1 MRKYSLRHLADSTLR
16 HDLKQLIVADR
27 GNTAL
32 IVAHIAEFQDR
43 KLYLEDGYGSMF
55 DYCVRE
61 LGMSEDVACRRI
73 RAAKAALRFP
83 IIFRALA
90 DGRIHLTGISL
101 LAPHLTTENA
111 EALLEAAFHKTKTE
125 IEIMVRQRFPKRDL
139 PTVIT
144 ALDPAPGPAFAAP
157 SSLVPALT
165 PQLVENTSALARID
179 IPVPALTPQVV
190 ENSSAPAR
198 IDPPAPRPVTPLAP
212 RRYGWQL
219 TVGQE
224 TQDLLQE
231 VQDLLGSDVPPG
243 DLEAVL
249 KYSLLAARERLL
261 KRKCAATDRPRPGRP
276 RNADS
281 RHVPAEV
288 RRAVWERD
296 GGQCTFVSDSG
307 KRCTE
312 RRDVEFDHIDPYAR
326 DGASSASNIRLLCRA
341 HNQFEADR
349 TYGAEFMRHKRQRA
363 HA

>member
-139 PTVIT
+139 PTVIA

-157 SSLVPALT
+157 RPSLVPALT
-165 PQLVENTSALARID
+165 PQLVENSSALARVD
-179 IPVPALTPQVV
+179 VPVPALTAQVV
-190 ENSSAPAR
+190 ENTSALAR

-212 RRYGWQL
+212 GRFGWQL
-219 TVGQE
+219 TVSQE
-224 TQDLLQE
+224 TQ
-231 VQDLLGSDVPPG
+231 
-243 DLEAVL
+243 
-249 KYSLLAARERLL
+249 
-261 KRKCAATDRPRPGRP
+261 
-276 RNADS
+276 
-281 RHVPAEV
+281 
-288 RRAVWERD
+288 
-296 GGQCTFVSDSG
+296 
-307 KRCTE
+307 
-312 RRDVEFDHIDPYAR
+312 
-326 DGASSASNIRLLCRA
+326 
-341 HNQFEADR
+341 
-349 TYGAEFMRHKRQRA
+349 
-363 HA
+363 